1 MNKDSLLIKIS
12 DYYNIKSEIF
22 EELGVLDSLVYF
34 DTPLFLNP
42 KLLSECSIPE
52 FKNSKQ
58 KIIEHYQTTIN
69 LLKKTNCNDLYWKA
83 AKKHF
88 NFPEPSGI
96 GLGTSMKSTDGNGLT
111 GKTAEKCLLTLK
123 EIVNQDI
130 DDPTMYRLLF
140 LVQENIGVDRISDM
154 ICRIIYDDLCLYS
167 NNMIEKLCIKDYYIN
182 SKTGLKYLKRPN
194 GKLLFL
200 LPADLLSEI
209 PDVLNGYDIQSISEY
224 NQKIKEYLCEFFNTA
239 YINITAINET
249 KKEKM
254 RECLLGNKELLEQLL
269 YEGNIKE
276 AEIYDYSHDPLG
288 IVNNLE
294 VIREKVLEQKNV
306 FIELTKSSN
315 SLQEFVNKLLLVYK
329 RCIEDL
335 GLNEELYYIDSKTKR
350 RNVRKEVTSH
360 RLFIIVLEVAKQL
373 KLYDYSFEPKVGN
386 GQIEFVIYNMKEKIL
401 IEFKLSKN
409 NLIHGYDK
417 QLPIYIKR
425 YESTYSFYVIVKI
438 DNGNSVERFYKEK
451 KTNISNCS
459 IIEIDGTI
467 KKSPSSI

>member
-1 MNKDSLLIKIS
+1 M
-12 DYYNIKSEIF
+12 
-22 EELGVLDSLVYF
+22 
-34 DTPLFLNP
+34 
-42 KLLSECSIPE
+42 
-52 FKNSKQ
+52 
-58 KIIEHYQTTIN
+58 
-69 LLKKTNCNDLYWKA
+69 
-83 AKKHF
+83 
-88 NFPEPSGI
+88 
-96 GLGTSMKSTDGNGLT
+96 
-111 GKTAEKCLLTLK
+111 
-123 EIVNQDI
+123 
-130 DDPTMYRLLF
+130 
-140 LVQENIGVDRISDM
+140 
-154 ICRIIYDDLCLYS
+154 
-167 NNMIEKLCIKDYYIN
+167 
-182 SKTGLKYLKRPN
+182 
-194 GKLLFL
+194 
-200 LPADLLSEI
+200 
-209 PDVLNGYDIQSISEY
+209 
-224 NQKIKEYLCEFFNTA
+224 
-239 YINITAINET
+239 
-249 KKEKM
+249 
-254 RECLLGNKELLEQLL
+254 
-269 YEGNIKE
+269 KE

-294 VIREKVLEQKNV
+294 VIREKVLEQKKV

-315 SLQEFVNKLLLVYK
+315 SLQEFVNKLLFVYK
-329 RCIEDL
+329 RCLEDL

-438 DNGNSVERFYKEK
+438 DNGNSIERFYKEK